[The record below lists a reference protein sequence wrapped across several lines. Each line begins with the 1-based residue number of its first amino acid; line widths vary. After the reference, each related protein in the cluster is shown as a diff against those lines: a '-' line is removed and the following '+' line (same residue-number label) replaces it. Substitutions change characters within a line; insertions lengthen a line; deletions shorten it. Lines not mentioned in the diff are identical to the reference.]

1 MNKFTLTEAQA
12 NFVSSLK
19 PNYTHICA
27 YGGAGS
33 GKTFTFIFLLILR
46 AIQFPKSRHLIVR
59 ATRSSA
65 LASIIEEGFM
75 LYEQFDIF
83 EKIKYK
89 INYTTLTIYFANGS
103 VIRCLGCD
111 HKKHFGRILGTRYS
125 TIYLNECSELNPTLM
140 FGSNGVI
147 TRLGQGKIYLTPEEC
162 EKYSVIDC
170 RVQLDNIGN
179 ERRYI
184 EPVNQVFYDFNP
196 PTKVHWTYKYF
207 IEKIHPVT
215 GIKIDYKDKLFV
227 AKINTVSNKH
237 LAQDYEQTAKEQG
250 TLAYQRFYEGDFQ
263 DVGGMYIQRDFFGS
277 YNEEIQDIDFIR
289 LFMTTDFA
297 KSKNV
302 KSDYN
307 VLCVW
312 GVDKERNLYLL
323 DTDRFQAVSV
333 DELPRLH
340 RLYEHWK
347 YGFNNG
353 GAGLYNIYIEK
364 PSNQDLIALL
374 QRQYGNIINT
384 DVMRSSNKFGRFS
397 AVRSFIEMGKVFFPS
412 GDLFIRNIKV
422 STWLDTYL
430 TELES
435 FTDDDK
441 DYEHDDFCDNVF
453 DACYIANVA
462 KVRRPLNT
470 NITVV

>member
-1 MNKFTLTEAQA
+1 MKDYFILNKTQLEVFERIQTGKNKYIAL
-12 NFVSSLK
+12 
-19 PNYTHICA
+19 
-27 YGGAGS
+27 YGGGRS
-33 GKTFTFIFLLILR
+33 GKTTLILFIILLR
-46 AIQFPKSRHLIVR
+46 AIRFPKSTHLIVR
-59 ATRSSA
+59 ATHNSMKSSIYYQSFGKLLNFYNVKA
-65 LASIIEEGFM
+65 TTT
-75 LYEQFDIF
+75 
-83 EKIKYK
+83 YK
-89 INYTTLTIYFANGS
+89 RNDQDLTIKLENGS
-103 VIRCLGCD
+103 VIQMKGLDHERRQESLLGNE
-111 HKKHFGRILGTRYS
+111 YS
-125 TIYLNECSELNPTLM
+125 TIYFNECSSLNYSLM
-140 FGSNGVI
+140 PSLI
-147 TRLGQGKIYLTPEEC
+147 SRLAE
-162 EKYSVIDC
+162 
-170 RVQLDNIGN
+170 NICD
-179 ERRYI
+179 I
-184 EPVNQVFYDFNP
+184 NQVFFDFNP
-196 PTKVHWTYKYF
+196 PTKAHWTYKYF
-207 IEKIHPVT
+207 IQQ
-215 GIKIDYKDKLFV
+215 IDPTLQIDLPYKNEMFI
-227 AKINTVSNKH
+227 AKINPVDNPHIAS
-237 LAQDYEQTAKEQG
+237 DYIDMQKMQG
-250 TLAYQRFYEGDFQ
+250 TSHYQRFVEGEFQ

-470 NITVV
+470 TVSSV